1 MSVYWAFLL
10 KHLMGEVSRSLKAT
24 EWPVSKETGISL
36 PSRLSAPSRI
46 AAVFAFSLSPRVFHN
61 STHKVTEC
69 SQPTWSTLTKYTLV
83 FRKHL
88 LHQWKCSWAGWGG
101 CAPGRSQH
109 QSAQRPT
116 HSDSVRA
123 HAGDRRCSVPHSIPS
138 DICEVFILFCVC
150 GYKVIEH
157 KITDTSHQ
165 IGNDLG
171 ADSTTDTGF
180 HNFRRTATRPAS
192 GHFSP
197 QAASKNHEVYW
208 TSSFLGA
215 II

>member
-1 MSVYWAFLL
+1 MSPYWAFLL
-10 KHLMGEVSRSLKAT
+10 KHLMGEVSGNRKQAFHFRAAAA
-24 EWPVSKETGISL
+24 VSKQWH
-36 PSRLSAPSRI
+36 LSAPSRI

-123 HAGDRRCSVPHSIPS
+123 HAGDRRCSAPHSITS
-138 DICEVFILFCVC
+138 DICEIFILFCVC
-150 GYKVIEH
+150 GYKVMKVIEH

-165 IGNDLG
+165 IGIDLG
-171 ADSTTDTGF
+171 ADSTTDTEF
-180 HNFRRTATRPAS
+180 HNFRGTATWPVS

-197 QAASKNHEVYW
+197 QAAK
-208 TSSFLGA
+208 
-215 II
+215 